1 MQLPIYGRCAEQ
13 ELEGRHGASWRLDEA
28 AYVAF
33 GEPGGWVP
41 LDRRQDMA
49 TALADGQ
56 ERFIEAVDDIERGQF
71 PPRPADPYRCVFC
84 DYPTV
89 CRKDYVGDD

>member
-1 MQLPIYGRCAEQ
+1 MSPSGSP
-13 ELEGRHGASWRLDEA
+13 GA
-28 AYVAF
+28 
-33 GEPGGWVP
+33 GCP
-41 LDRRQDMA
+41 LDRRQDIA

-56 ERFIEAVDDIERGQF
+56 ERFIEAVDDIERGQL
-71 PPRPADPYRCVFC
+71 PPRPAEPYRCVFC